1 METYKDQL
9 NQNLE
14 SKIKEIKLQEK
25 INILNTE
32 LDFLDRASK
41 YVLAIIFTTASL
53 WFLI

>member
-1 METYKDQL
+1 METYKNQL

-32 LDFLDRASK
+32 IDFNEKMSFFLMGITL
-41 YVLAIIFTTASL
+41 VLSL
-53 WFLI
+53 FLL